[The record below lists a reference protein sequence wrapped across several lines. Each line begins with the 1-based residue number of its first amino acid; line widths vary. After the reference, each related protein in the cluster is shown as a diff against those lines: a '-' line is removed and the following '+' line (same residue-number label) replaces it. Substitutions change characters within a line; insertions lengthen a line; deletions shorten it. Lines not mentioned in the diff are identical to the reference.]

1 MIKRNFYKLL
11 FSAFLLFGAITF
23 ANAQGGPPPE
33 GDEFAPPPRRPNLLQ
48 ELGLNKNQLQQLRQ
62 INREW
67 NPRRQQAQRDFQ
79 EAKRELDEAIYL
91 PNVDENLIDQR
102 KEAVKR
108 AHDELINT
116 QTTMQ
121 TMIRRI
127 LTNQQLAKF
136 RQLREQ
142 FAQRQGNPDQ
152 PIPVNQRNNQLNRPL
167 KNRIL
172 RPNQRP

>member
-1 MIKRNFYKLL
+1 MIKRNFPKLFFL
-11 FSAFLLFGAITF
+11 ASLLFGAFTF
-23 ANAQGGPPPE
+23 VNAQGGPPPE
-33 GDEFAPPPRRPNLLQ
+33 GDEFATPPRRPNLLQ
-48 ELGLNKNQLQQLRQ
+48 ELGLNKEQLQQLRQ

-79 EAKRELDEAIYL
+79 EAKRELDESIYL
-91 PNVDENLIDQR
+91 SETTDELINRR

-121 TMIRRI
+121 TLIRRI
-127 LTNQQLAKF
+127 LTNQQLARF

-142 FAQRQGNPDQ
+142 FAQNQGNPNKPP
-152 PIPVNQRNNQLNRPL
+152 PINQRNNQLNRPL
-167 KNRIL
+167 KNRII

>member
-11 FSAFLLFGAITF
+11 FSAFLLFGAFTF
-23 ANAQGGPPPE
+23 ANAQGGPPPD

-48 ELGLNKNQLQQLRQ
+48 ELGLDKNQLQQLKQ

-67 NPRRQQAQRDFQ
+67 NPRRQQAQRNFQ

-91 PNVDENLIDQR
+91 NELNDDLINQR

-121 TMIRRI
+121 TMIRRV

-142 FAQRQGNPDQ
+142 FAQRQDNPNQ
-152 PIPVNQRNNQLNRPL
+152 PPPNQRNNQLNRPL
-167 KNRIL
+167 KNRII